1 MVDDTSNYTPLH
13 NGVLL
18 LQACNDQSMFLQ
30 LWLNIK
36 KDIVFFGCFVI
47 FLGKNSHD
55 YLTLLGTQNL
65 PQFLFS
71 WKNIAK

>member
-1 MVDDTSNYTPLH
+1 
-13 NGVLL
+13 
-18 LQACNDQSMFLQ
+18 MFLQ

-47 FLGKNSHD
+47 FFWEKFPW
-55 YLTLLGTQNL
+55 YLILLGTQNL

>member
-1 MVDDTSNYTPLH
+1 
-13 NGVLL
+13 
-18 LQACNDQSMFLQ
+18 
-30 LWLNIK
+30 
-36 KDIVFFGCFVI
+36 
-47 FLGKNSHD
+47 LGKNSHD